1 MHNRFCRIFFTF
13 AECLLGKNWQKEI
26 YKSKKMQMAFI
37 DVLIITLYILLTV
50 GVGIWIS
57 KRASKGLDS
66 YFLGGNS
73 IKWYYLG
80 LSNGSGMFDVSGTA
94 WMVGILFLY
103 GVKSFMFMWMWPI
116 WNQIFVMMFL
126 AVWIRRSNIMTGS
139 EWILTRF
146 GDDKSGRAS
155 HLIVAIFAIIA
166 SIGFIAYFFEGVGK
180 FMSIILPWDMT
191 LYAGSEVLFTSSQ
204 VYALLIIFLTTIYTI
219 KGGMFSVVATEV
231 LQYGIMVLAGILIA
245 IYAFVTVSGAEIYAI
260 IPEDWS
266 SIFFNSQLELNWGGK
281 FAQFN
286 ELVDSQGYK
295 MFGAFIGMTLLKGF
309 FASIAGPT
317 PSYDMQRILS
327 TETVK
332 DAAYMSGFT
341 NLVLFIPRY
350 LLIGGVVVLGLVY
363 LAPQMAESGAISGND
378 LEIILP
384 QVINEHIPVGIKGLL
399 LAGLLAA
406 FMSTFS
412 AFVNSGP
419 AYIVNDIYKKYF
431 KPEAS
436 ARHYV
441 RASHIASFAI
451 VVFGVIMGFFADS
464 INSVT
469 LWITS
474 ALYGG
479 YVAANFLKWIWWRF
493 NGWGY
498 FWGMVAGLLI
508 ATLHFLLDQNKEN
521 FASDS
526 WLYEIAHIPAI
537 YLFPVIF
544 IFSLLGSFLGTFFSP
559 ATSMETL
566 KSFYTNVRPW
576 GWWKPVRQQLNR
588 EGASVSKNNE
598 FNIDMFNC
606 TVGIVWQ
613 SSMILLPI
621 YLIIRD
627 YQPMWWSIG
636 IFAITTII
644 LKYTWLDRVRKIEN

>member
-1 MHNRFCRIFFTF
+1 MKI
-13 AECLLGKNWQKEI
+13 
-26 YKSKKMQMAFI
+26 AFI
-37 DVLIITLYILLTV
+37 DVLIIAVYIILTV

-146 GDDKSGRAS
+146 GDDRPGRAS

-166 SIGFIAYFFEGVGK
+166 SVGFIAYFFEGVGK
-180 FMSIILPWDMT
+180 FMTIILPWDLT
-191 LYAGSEVLFTSSQ
+191 LFAGGGVLLSSSQ

-231 LQYGIMVLAGILIA
+231 LQYGIMVLSGILIA
-245 IYAFVTVSGAEIYAI
+245 IYAFINVSGAEINAI
-260 IPEDWS
+260 IPEDWKSILFS
-266 SIFFNSQLELNWGGK
+266 SELHLNWQGK
-281 FAQFN
+281 FEQFN
-286 ELVDSQGYK
+286 NLIDSQGYK

-327 TETVK
+327 TRTVK

-341 NLVLFIPRY
+341 NLVLFVPRY
-350 LLIGGVVVLGLVY
+350 LLIAGIVILGLIY
-363 LAPQMAESGAISGND
+363 LAPEMAASGAISGND

-384 QVINEHIPVGIKGLL
+384 KVINNHVPVGIKGLL

-431 KPEAS
+431 KPDA
-436 ARHYV
+436 APKHYV
-441 RASHIASFAI
+441 RASHIASF
-451 VVFGVIMGFFADS
+451 VVVILGVIMGFFAES
-464 INSVT
+464 INSIT

-479 YVAANFLKWIWWRF
+479 YVAANFLKWVWWRF

-508 ATLHFLLDQNKEN
+508 ATIQFLLDQNKAN
-521 FASDS
+521 FAEDS
-526 WLYEIAHIPAI
+526 WLFELAHIPAI
-537 YLFPVIF
+537 YLFPIIF
-544 IFSLLGSFLGTFFSP
+544 IFSLLGSFLGTFLTP
-559 ATSMETL
+559 ATNMETL

-576 GWWKPVRQQLNR
+576 GWWKPVRRQLKTD
-588 EGASVSKNNE
+588 GSPVAKNNE
-598 FNIDMFNC
+598 FIIDMVNC
-606 TVGIVWQ
+606 AIGIIWQ
-613 SSMILLPI
+613 SSMILMPI
-621 YLIIRD
+621 YLMIRD
-627 YQPMWWSIG
+627 YPKMWWTIAV
-636 IFAITTII
+636 FAGTSLI
-644 LKYTWLDRVRKIEN
+644 LKYTWLDRVRHIKN